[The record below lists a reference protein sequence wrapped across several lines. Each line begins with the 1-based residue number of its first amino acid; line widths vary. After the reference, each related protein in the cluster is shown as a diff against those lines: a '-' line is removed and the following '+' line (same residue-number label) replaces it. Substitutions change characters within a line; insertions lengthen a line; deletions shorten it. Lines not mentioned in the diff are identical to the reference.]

1 MIIPIQHFIVVR
13 IFILCTIIIIV
24 ILMISIHRC
33 GERRT
38 MNIGPFTVR
47 RCVYIIVIVFVR
59 AIIITIRTRTI
70 HCGTFLVL
78 FRIVVGTF
86 RRRFHID
93 RIDFHD
99 IVVVIIVVAI
109 TFDIVVVVIIRLV
122 VIIII

>member
-1 MIIPIQHFIVVR
+1 
-13 IFILCTIIIIV
+13 
-24 ILMISIHRC
+24 MISIHRC

-47 RCVYIIVIVFVR
+47 RCVHIIVIVFVR

-78 FRIVVGTF
+78 LRIDVGTF

-99 IVVVIIVVAI
+99 IVVVIIIIVVAI
-109 TFDIVVVVIIRLV
+109 TFDIVVVVAAVVIIRLV
-122 VIIII
+122 VIIVI